1 MLIRG
6 YYVVLDILV
15 YLIQLYLQQICEFLY
30 STTKT
35 DHHDITEAL
44 Y

>member
-6 YYVVLDILV
+6 YYIVSDILV
-15 YLIQLYLQQICEFLY
+15 YLIQQICEFLY